1 VADLLPTTNPEFA
14 RRRVEV
20 PSKKRGSSLAS
31 TLLVILSIIFT
42 LSAVKQIC
50 DLKEQNLSLMQQ
62 LAYERQKDAALKF
75 AVRDN
80 IPADRFIQHRFNSAE
95 AGQVEA
101 EGRVEQ
107 PSSTWSI
114 NLSVLWTSPT
124 ITPCDMARLSHVL
137 VQEIYEMQGKQE
149 ERMKPWA
156 DNKEIERKDTKEKQA
171 EPINLIQSG
180 VNDEDHSFEDSSEE
194 SIEDSSEESIEDS
207 SEESIEDDLAFL
219 KASENS
225 VIDSLMNEELD
236 YFLSDAAIWDDSE
249 EYDLFADDS
258 AEQDYYNYY

>member
-1 VADLLPTTNPEFA
+1 M
-14 RRRVEV
+14 
-20 PSKKRGSSLAS
+20 
-31 TLLVILSIIFT
+31 FT
-42 LSAVKQIC
+42 IVAVKQIC

-80 IPADRFIQHRFNSAE
+80 IPADRFMQHRFNSAE

-137 VQEIYEMQGKQE
+137 VQEIYAMKGVQE
-149 ERMKPWA
+149 ERMKPWT
-156 DNKEIERKDTKEKQA
+156 DNEEIETKDTKEKQD
-171 EPINLIQSG
+171 EPKNLIQSG
-180 VNDEDHSFEDSSEE
+180 VNDKDRSFEDSSEE
-194 SIEDSSEESIEDS
+194 SIEDSSEEP
-207 SEESIEDDLAFL
+207 IEDDLAFL

-225 VIDSLMNEELD
+225 VLDSLMNEELD

-249 EYDLFADDS
+249 EYDLFADTDS